1 MLKFLN
7 RQDGFTPVV
16 ALLVVLVVGVVGV
29 AALRTSNAY
38 FNRGSNY
45 RRPGINR
52 PTPNT
57 NTSTNNTGSSANCDA
72 NGQSSTQVSGNGTA
86 TCTTTSPGSSG
97 STTNTCVVN
106 GVSQPLVNGRCQASS
121 QGASGA
127 PGTSRCTI
135 NGQEV
140 PCQ

>member
-1 MLKFLN
+1 MTKFLN
-7 RQDGFTPVV
+7 RQDGFTPIV
-16 ALLVVLVVGVVGV
+16 AVLVVLVVGVVGV

-38 FNRGSNY
+38 FFRRSNFK
-45 RRPGINR
+45 RPTINR
-52 PTPNT
+52 PIP
-57 NTSTNNTGSSANCDA
+57 NTSTSTHNTGSSANCTT
-72 NGQSSTQVSGNGTA
+72 NGQSTTQVSGSGTA
-86 TCTTTSPGSSG
+86 TCTSTSSGSTG

-106 GVSQPLVNGRCQASS
+106 GVSQPLVNGRCQATS

-127 PGTSRCTI
+127 PGTARCTI